1 MATQPELS
9 AALKETL
16 KRTGT
21 LDSVLGILR
30 ADIYHCLTD
39 SLIEKE
45 DVKRPVPP
53 KENVIINELIADY
66 LAFNG
71 YSNTLSVL
79 AAESGSPSLLKVH
92 DNLTSGGELL
102 GPKFIRAE
110 LGVSKLK
117 LSSADSAG
125 RRRKPLAILYEVVAM
140 LKARNRSC
148 ARTSC

>member
-79 AAESGSPSLLKVH
+79 VAESGSPSLLKVH

-102 GPKFIRAE
+102 GPNFIRAE
-110 LGVSKLK
+110 LGVSKI
-117 LSSADSAG
+117 SSADSAG